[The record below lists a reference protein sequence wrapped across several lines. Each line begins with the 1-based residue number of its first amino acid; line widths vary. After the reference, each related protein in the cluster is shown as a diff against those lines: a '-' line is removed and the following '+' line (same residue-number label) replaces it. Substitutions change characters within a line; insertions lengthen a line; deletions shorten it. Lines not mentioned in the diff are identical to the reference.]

1 MLGKLLIIGGLFAV
15 LISLGVALM
24 RLIGGG
30 ERSDATVRALT
41 LRVALSIGLFVL
53 LMIAY
58 ATGWLIP
65 HGKIQL

>member
-1 MLGKLLIIGGLFAV
+1 MLVKLLIIGGLLAV

-24 RLIGGG
+24 RLIRGG
-30 ERSDATVRALT
+30 ERSDVTVRALT

-58 ATGWLIP
+58 ATGWLTP
-65 HGKIQL
+65 HGIFG

>member
-1 MLGKLLIIGGLFAV
+1 MPIKLLIIGGLLAV
-15 LISLGVALM
+15 LISLGVALL
-24 RLIGGG
+24 RLIRGR

-53 LMIAY
+53 LMVAY

-65 HGKIQL
+65 HGVSP